1 MVRILLLIGIFTSSS
16 HAQILEISP
25 AFPTVNDV
33 VTIIYDATEG
43 NGALTGVNQVYCHT
57 GLITTASTSPSN
69 WLFVQGNWGQVDA
82 NVQMTPLGN
91 NKHSITIDIDAFY
104 GFPVNTTV
112 LKLAFVFRNANGS
125 IVGREADG
133 SDIFYDVY
141 PVNGGLQAAI
151 FNPTQ
156 VQLVGLNQTFPFKG
170 QSNQPCLLTLKEDGA
185 LLSSL
190 NNATLL
196 NYTVT
201 AGNPGTH
208 TLMFEADNGS
218 TLIQDSV
225 IYTVNPP
232 VTYQNPPVGI
242 KNGVNHVNDSTVI
255 FQLYAPEKQHVYLLG
270 DFNAWLPLSNYHMN
284 CSLDSTRWWL
294 TVGGLQAGQ
303 TYAYQYLIEGQGR
316 YADPVSTLVLDPNN
330 DSFIGNTTFPNLHPY
345 PTGLT
350 TGVVSLFETVP
361 PSYAWQNTSFNPPAK
376 KDLVIYE
383 LLIRDFVA
391 ARNYQTLIDTI
402 AYLDRLGINAIEL
415 MPNSEFEGNE
425 SWGYNPAYHMALDKY
440 YGTPEK
446 FKEFVDTC
454 HGRGIAVIID
464 MVLNHA
470 FGQNPMVNMYW
481 DAVNNRPAANNPWF
495 NAICPHPPNCW
506 GYDFNHSSNA
516 TKEYIDQVN
525 RHWVQEYNIDG
536 FRFDFTKGFANTSAS
551 YSLERT
557 NNIKRMADTIW
568 ALDPNQYIILEHW
581 CDNNEEEQLAD
592 YGCMLW
598 GNVTHGYQN
607 SGKGFPANSS
617 LSNGIYTNRTW
628 TLPHLITYMES
639 HDEQRLM
646 YEAITFGNA
655 SNPAHN
661 AKDPYTALGRMQGLA
676 VTFLTQ
682 PGPRMIW
689 QFGEYGYDINID
701 YPCRVCNKP
710 ILWNYLQQ
718 GRRRQ
723 LLDVY
728 KAMLSLRN
736 NYETFRSLDFQASL
750 GAGVKRMIMNHPS
763 MNGLSLV
770 NIDVLP
776 ISATPAFQHTGWW
789 YEYFTGD
796 SINVTNVNA
805 AILLQPGEYRVY
817 TDVLLPKPTI
827 TSVASLEELENPGF
841 EFSVYPVPLESTCTL
856 KVHSSEFQPIEIQ
869 WYDAQGS
876 LVQQHRGLANA
887 GENLI
892 PFDNLNLNPGTYLVL
907 VRLGNSLAHKT
918 VVK

>member
-1 MVRILLLIGIFTSSS
+1 
-16 HAQILEISP
+16 
-25 AFPTVNDV
+25 
-33 VTIIYDATEG
+33 
-43 NGALTGVNQVYCHT
+43 
-57 GLITTASTSPSN
+57 
-69 WLFVQGNWGQVDA
+69 
-82 NVQMTPLGN
+82 
-91 NKHSITIDIDAFY
+91 
-104 GFPVNTTV
+104 
-112 LKLAFVFRNANGS
+112 
-125 IVGREADG
+125 
-133 SDIFYDVY
+133 
-141 PVNGGLQAAI
+141 
-151 FNPTQ
+151 
-156 VQLVGLNQTFPFKG
+156 
-170 QSNQPCLLTLKEDGA
+170 
-185 LLSSL
+185 
-190 NNATLL
+190 
-196 NYTVT
+196 
-201 AGNPGTH
+201 
-208 TLMFEADNGS
+208 
-218 TLIQDSV
+218 
-225 IYTVNPP
+225 
-232 VTYQNPPVGI
+232 
-242 KNGVNHVNDSTVI
+242 
-255 FQLYAPEKQHVYLLG
+255 
-270 DFNAWLPLSNYHMN
+270 
-284 CSLDSTRWWL
+284 
-294 TVGGLQAGQ
+294 
-303 TYAYQYLIEGQGR
+303 
-316 YADPVSTLVLDPNN
+316 
-330 DSFIGNTTFPNLHPY
+330 
-345 PTGLT
+345 
-350 TGVVSLFETVP
+350 
-361 PSYAWQNTSFNPPAK
+361 
-376 KDLVIYE
+376 
-383 LLIRDFVA
+383 
-391 ARNYQTLIDTI
+391 
-402 AYLDRLGINAIEL
+402 
-415 MPNSEFEGNE
+415 
-425 SWGYNPAYHMALDKY
+425 MALDKY

-551 YSLERT
+551 YSIERI

-568 ALDPNQYIILEHW
+568 ALDPDQYIILEHW

-817 TDVLLPKPTI
+817 TDVPLPKPTI

-907 VRLGNSLAHKT
+907 VRLGKSLAHKT